1 MGSYIKLLWI
11 LILPFCLFA
20 KTSQAPSVD
29 KQNIEQ
35 GPLLFGSYFATGP
48 TVSVEQTVP
57 GNAYI
62 CAGQALISG
71 VIEGDL
77 LLACGGAEISGVVKG
92 SVLVIG
98 GQVSISGSVGKHV
111 TVMAGNI
118 QCLTP
123 SHIQGKL
130 VAASAN
136 AELFGEINGSV
147 SLWVSHVQIGGTIHS
162 NVSAVVDDIEIT
174 SSASIDGSVNYD
186 AEESGI
192 IDPQARIDGPLK
204 YHPSMLSHL
213 FQAHTVP
220 KLLLGLN
227 VFGFFMHLVFNF
239 LLGWILI
246 YLFPHK
252 LQMTISMLEHQKGLC
267 LGYGVIAI
275 VLAPIICLAFFITII
290 GAPLALALVTFN
302 IFGFYIARLI
312 VILWLADKVVK
323 RFHIHHRRL
332 LPFLFGIIVYDFITL
347 IPFIGSI
354 AGLLSVLFGVGA
366 VVLAQKDRHVFLPE
380 SKRT

>member
-20 KTSQAPSVD
+20 KTSHEASVD

-35 GPLLFGSYFATGP
+35 GSLFFGSYFATGP

-98 GQVSISGSVGKHV
+98 GQVSISGSVGKNV

-136 AELFGEINGSV
+136 ADLFGEIDGPL

-162 NVSAVVDDIEIT
+162 NVSAVVDDMQIT

-186 AEESGI
+186 GDEPGI
-192 IDPQARIDGPLK
+192 IDPHARIEGDIN
-204 YHPSMLSHL
+204 YHPSMLSHF

-220 KLLLGLN
+220 KFLLGLN
-227 VFGFFMHLVFNF
+227 VFGFFMRFAFNF
-239 LLGWILI
+239 LLGWLLI
-246 YLFPHK
+246 YLFPYK
-252 LQMTISMLEHQKGLC
+252 LQTTISMLDHQKGLC
-267 LGYGVIAI
+267 LGYGVIAL

-302 IFGFYIARLI
+302 IFGFYIARVI
-312 VILWLADKVVK
+312 VILWLTGKVVNK
-323 RFHIHHRRL
+323 FHIHHGRL
-332 LPFLFGIIVYDFITL
+332 LPFFFGIIIYDCITF

-354 AGLLSVLFGVGA
+354 AILLSVLFGVGA